1 MWQRLHSPLQK
12 KKPPRAYSPQTV
24 LYQSVPL
31 PRMRLP
37 LFPFPPRQ
45 PFHRQDP
52 PTPRLTRRLNVLT
65 FPLLHSGARY
75 CHSERSEES
84 AFALGELSPPAPHAT
99 FQMLQRADVSTLY
112 AAIRIRVNRRPFS
125 PACCRFPH
133 PAHCAFPTT
142 VVLTY

>member
-37 LFPFPPRQ
+37 LFPFPPRR

-52 PTPRLTRRLNVLT
+52 PTPRLAQRFDDSIEVPTLLGGGRPACPECPSRET
-65 FPLLHSGARY
+65 FPLLSSRLA
-75 CHSERSEES
+75 
-84 AFALGELSPPAPHAT
+84 SPEA
-99 FQMLQRADVSTLY
+99 S
-112 AAIRIRVNRRPFS
+112 
-125 PACCRFPH
+125 
-133 PAHCAFPTT
+133 
-142 VVLTY
+142 